1 MTGRGR
7 RASTMGLAAL
17 VGTQLGQTLVTGRHS
32 PLVIG
37 TCVASAAALVVV
49 VETPVVSRFFGCTPL
64 GPVAWGIVG
73 ASSLTA
79 TVAGAAAPAL
89 IDRFAHRNGNGTHQ
103 TPAAAAA

>member
-1 MTGRGR
+1 
-7 RASTMGLAAL
+7 
-17 VGTQLGQTLVTGRHS
+17 
-32 PLVIG
+32 
-37 TCVASAAALVVV
+37 